1 MMKYGIR
8 LLFCMGLCALLSVPA
23 YAADYVLSPE
33 DVLEGEISDPNDGV
47 VASGSDAIMLL
58 SSYGSPYDGTISTTY
73 TTYFKGVLEKLP
85 PSMHYALFRPDQ
97 YSYRLVYSDDM
108 VYQNGRFMAVDA
120 SYVNYYVGNYN
131 SRIQVSEGS
140 EGAFSLSPNG
150 YPVYSDLSDLYP
162 VLYEGVKNYEFKAL
176 LFCFAF
182 FILFT
187 IAKSFFSSGHY
198 KI

>member
-85 PSMHYALFRPDQ
+85 PSMHYVLFRPDQ

-120 SYVNYYVGNYN
+120 SYVNN